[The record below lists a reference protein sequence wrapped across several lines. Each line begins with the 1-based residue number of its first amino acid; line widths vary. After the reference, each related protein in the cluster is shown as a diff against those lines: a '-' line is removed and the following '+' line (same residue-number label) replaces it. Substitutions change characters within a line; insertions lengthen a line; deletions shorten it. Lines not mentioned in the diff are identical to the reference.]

1 MNLDK
6 ALVLRTCANN
16 MADHCGL
23 IWPASGT
30 VESKYWQSTRRH
42 ENGLVGLLWGAGS
55 SAFLSVHADA
65 RWIVCEVVVADII
78 ALEEPGMVKFPR
90 AEVVHVGDKIS
101 ASHFISARQA
111 DHVSTP
117 PTSPPTSSSTST
129 PMPTPTPSAA
139 NVTVSAAEQS
149 SHEVFDVALVS
160 AAAPSVNTLPV
171 TTPQTL
177 QTATYGSTLSGDN
190 NSRLIAGYGSNETAG
205 NHSDLIAGYGSTGT
219 AGSDSSLV
227 AGYGSTQTAGG
238 DSALTAGYGSTQT
251 AREGSNLTA
260 GYGST
265 GTAGS
270 DSSLIAGY
278 GSTQTSGGDSS
289 LTAGYGST
297 QTAQEG
303 SNLTAG
309 YGSTGTAGSD

>member
-1 MNLDK
+1 MYEDAVMNLDK

-42 ENGLVGLLWGAGS
+42 ENGLVGLLWGAGT

-65 RWIVCEVVVADII
+65 RWIVCEVAVADII
-78 ALEEPGMVKFPR
+78 SLEEPGMVKFPR
-90 AEVVHVGDKIS
+90 AEVVHVGDRIS

-111 DHVSTP
+111 DPAST
-117 PTSPPTSSSTST
+117 
-129 PMPTPTPSAA
+129 PTPTPTPMATPTPTPATA
-139 NVTVSAAEQS
+139 NVALPVAEQA

-160 AAAPSVNTLPV
+160 AAAPPVNTLPV
-171 TTPQTL
+171 TTPQNL

-190 NSRLIAGYGSNETAG
+190 HSRLIAGYGSNETAG

-278 GSTQTSGGDSS
+278 GSTQTSGEDSS
-289 LTAGYGST
+289 LTA
-297 QTAQEG
+297 
-303 SNLTAG
+303 
-309 YGSTGTAGSD
+309 

>member
-42 ENGLVGLLWGAGS
+42 ENGLVGLLWGAGT

-65 RWIVCEVVVADII
+65 RWIVCEVAVADII
-78 ALEEPGMVKFPR
+78 TLEEPGMVKFPR
-90 AEVVHVGDKIS
+90 AEVVHVGDRIS

-111 DHVSTP
+111 DPAST
-117 PTSPPTSSSTST
+117 
-129 PMPTPTPSAA
+129 PTPTPMTAATLPPTPATA
-139 NVTVSAAEQS
+139 NVTLPVAEQAG
-149 SHEVFDVALVS
+149 HEVFDVALVS
-160 AAAPSVNTLPV
+160 AAAPPVNTLPV
-171 TTPQTL
+171 TTPQNL

-190 NSRLIAGYGSNETAG
+190 HSRLIAGYGSNETAG

-260 GYGST
+260 RVWQYGNSWL
-265 GTAGS
+265 G
-270 DSSLIAGY
+270 
-278 GSTQTSGGDSS
+278 
-289 LTAGYGST
+289 
-297 QTAQEG
+297 
-303 SNLTAG
+303 
-309 YGSTGTAGSD
+309 

>member
-42 ENGLVGLLWGAGS
+42 ENGLVGLLWGAGT
-55 SAFLSVHADA
+55 SAFLSLHADA
-65 RWIVCEVVVADII
+65 RWIVCEVAVTDII
-78 ALEEPGMVKFPR
+78 SLEEPGMVKFPR
-90 AEVVHVGDKIS
+90 GEVVHVGDKIS

-111 DHVSTP
+111 DQASMP
-117 PTSPPTSSSTST
+117 APT
-129 PMPTPTPSAA
+129 PMLLTTPAA
-139 NVTVSAAEQS
+139 VSVTLPVAEQA

-160 AAAPSVNTLPV
+160 ATAPLANNLPV
-171 TTPQTL
+171 TVPQTL
-177 QTATYGSTLSGDN
+177 QTATYGGTLSGDN
-190 NSRLIAGYGSNETAG
+190 HSRLIAGYGSTETAG

-219 AGSDSSLV
+219 AGSDSALV

-278 GSTQTSGGDSS
+278 GSTQTEARNTNISS
-289 LTAGYGST
+289 RR
-297 QTAQEG
+297 
-303 SNLTAG
+303 
-309 YGSTGTAGSD
+309 

>member
-1 MNLDK
+1 MYEDAVMNLDK

-42 ENGLVGLLWGAGS
+42 ENGLVGLLWGAGT

-65 RWIVCEVVVADII
+65 RWIVCEVAVADII
-78 ALEEPGMVKFPR
+78 SLEEPGMVKFPR
-90 AEVVHVGDKIS
+90 AEVVHVGDRIS

-111 DHVSTP
+111 DPAST
-117 PTSPPTSSSTST
+117 
-129 PMPTPTPSAA
+129 PTPTPTPTPMTAATPPPTPATA
-139 NVTVSAAEQS
+139 NVTLPVAEQAG
-149 SHEVFDVALVS
+149 HEVFDVALVS
-160 AAAPSVNTLPV
+160 AAAPPVNTLPV
-171 TTPQTL
+171 TTPQNL

-190 NSRLIAGYGSNETAG
+190 HSRLIAGYGSNETAG

-270 DSSLIAGY
+270 DSSLIAG
-278 GSTQTSGGDSS
+278 
-289 LTAGYGST
+289 
-297 QTAQEG
+297 
-303 SNLTAG
+303 
-309 YGSTGTAGSD
+309 